1 MYNSSEMVFGAFL
14 RAYFGVIC
22 LIAIAVAVLTLVAN
36 WKVYKKAGRPG
47 WKCLIPIYNVYV
59 LYDMVWETKQFWIY
73 VALMVG
79 YYLCTIL
86 SVGSSAFFAF
96 IAFVFG
102 IAVFVW
108 SVRLMNHLSVCFG
121 YGTGFTVGLLLLN
134 TIFIM
139 ILAFGD
145 SVYCRQA
152 PSGNILNDSESS
164 DNE

>member
-1 MYNSSEMVFGAFL
+1 MGNKT
-14 RAYFGVIC
+14 
-22 LIAIAVAVLTLVAN
+22 VLDLCSID
-36 WKVYKKAGRPG
+36 GR
-47 WKCLIPIYNVYV
+47 I
-59 LYDMVWETKQFWIY
+59 
-73 VALMVG
+73 
-79 YYLCTIL
+79 
-86 SVGSSAFFAF
+86 FAF

-145 SVYCRQA
+145 SVYCRQT